1 MPYQHIL
8 KKLVESTPKAIGAI
22 LVDWEGEAVQEYC
35 FCDPYEIR
43 FVAAHKG
50 IILAQLKELQSG
62 INVGTIEDVVV
73 TASSCHL
80 LIGTIDK
87 DYSLVMNV
95 GRDCPVSVALHHF
108 RDAVSILKK
117 EL

>member
-8 KKLVESTPKAIGAI
+8 KALVDKTPKAIGAI

-35 FCDPYEIR
+35 FCEPYEIR

-50 IILAQLKELQSG
+50 IILTQLKELQSCA
-62 INVGTIEDVVV
+62 NVGIIEDVVV
-73 TASSCHL
+73 TATDCHL
-80 LIGTIDK
+80 LIGTIDN

-95 GRDCPVSVALHHF
+95 GRDCPVSIALHHF
-108 RDAVSILKK
+108 RNAVTVLKK